1 MSAWSDERL
10 KTAEQ
15 QSAIQARLRE
25 KIEKYKEGVLA
36 LKWCR
41 GDNFTTEHWL
51 DLFRLIQLPR
61 GTSIDQVTLGMLL
74 ESADHI
80 QLELESIK
88 QINERAHAE
97 ISIRES
103 LRELEVWSGSAEFTL
118 VESKTTPG
126 TKTS

>member
-1 MSAWSDERL
+1 M
-10 KTAEQ
+10 
-15 QSAIQARLRE
+15 QARLRE

-88 QINERAHAE
+88 QINERAH
-97 ISIRES
+97 
-103 LRELEVWSGSAEFTL
+103 
-118 VESKTTPG
+118 
-126 TKTS
+126 